1 MTNEINEVKVQQ
13 DKKCFCQSEGVRN
26 FLIVSLGTFV
36 GGFCAISLFAALH
49 KPPMMPMMP
58 MMHRAHMGHHHMMGH
73 HPMMK
78 HNCDCPC
85 HKKMMK
91 KHFEKKAEFVKKMKE
106 KKELGDKE

>member
-1 MTNEINEVKVQQ
+1 MSNEIEPIKNET
-13 DKKCFCQSEGVRN
+13 CFCKSEGFKK
-26 FLIVSLGTFV
+26 FLVVSLGTFV

-58 MMHRAHMGHHHMMGH
+58 MMPRHHMGMHHGGH
-73 HPMMK
+73 HMMK

-91 KHFEKKAEFVKKMKE
+91 KHFEKKAEFMKKMQDE
-106 KKELGDKE
+106 KKLENK